1 MFQRVSVKELKK
13 KSLYK
18 ILFGDV
24 SFAPPEAFVYQI
36 GKIIESKNFDITKQ
50 TFDKINGFTFSDEA
64 NILRYVS
71 MGDTVYD
78 VAIPDDALV
87 FSYTTP
93 EINKPC
99 FITNKIIIGRPRKL
113 TDKVCIEL
121 YKTSDLPLESY
132 YQILPHLVHCN
143 LKETAQL
150 IIKEKVKENTYDC
163 VSEIT
168 KFFNK

>member
-1 MFQRVSVKELKK
+1 MKYLLIQSWKDLGGAERQAINLAKHINAILYPTEGYVLVDG
-13 KSLYK
+13 KS
-18 ILFGDV
+18 
-24 SFAPPEAFVYQI
+24 
-36 GKIIESKNFDITKQ
+36 T
-50 TFDKINGFTFSDEA
+50 SDEA